1 VRFHSYLLASG
12 TSVLALL
19 AAQGCSFPDYAFP
32 SPATASGA
40 GGGSG
45 ATVGA
50 GSGGVPTAGS
60 AGAPEGGTAGASN
73 GGNAG
78 ASLGG
83 DGGEGGEPVPVHV
96 PKRCVDHAVKPKD
109 CTCMD
114 DDTHAYFF
122 CAMTKPFTSAASLC
136 SFYEMHLVKVESPT
150 EDAWLLDHASMI
162 GDPSVVQYFWIGAST
177 IHSPSVWHWTDSSA
191 LWQGGANGNSVPGVY
206 FNWRTDSPQNTATES
221 CAYTAPQGWQDG
233 DCIQN
238 RPYACEAD

>member
-1 VRFHSYLLASG
+1 MRFHSNLLASG

-32 SPATASGA
+32 SPATSGA

-45 ATVGA
+45 ATVDA

-60 AGAPEGGTAGASN
+60 AGAPGGGTAGASN

-78 ASLGG
+78 ASPGG

-96 PKRCVDHAVKPKD
+96 PKKCADHTVKPKD
-109 CTCMD
+109 CTCVD

-233 DCIQN
+233 DCMQN